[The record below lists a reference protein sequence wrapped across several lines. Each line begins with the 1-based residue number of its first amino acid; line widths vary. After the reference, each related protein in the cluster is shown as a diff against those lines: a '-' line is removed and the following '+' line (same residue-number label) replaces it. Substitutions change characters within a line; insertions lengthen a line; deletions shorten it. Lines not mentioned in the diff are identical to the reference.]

1 MLSRFSLIHFRPL
14 TLIISMV
21 FSSALL
27 AKPVQQ
33 LMTGIPSQPQR
44 VVSLNLCT
52 DQLLMD
58 MLPPENLVGITQL
71 SLDPALSYQYKKA
84 LAYSPHQG
92 RIEEIIALKPDLV
105 ITGEFTTQ
113 AINVLLEKLGYHV
126 IQMGLPSTV
135 TGIKQQILALGQHVG
150 RPHQAA
156 EMVSDLSLS
165 LARLKHSRVLNKPT
179 AAIYYANGFTAGKH
193 TIANEALTLAGF
205 KNIAAEKS
213 LSFIAPLPMEALIE
227 AQPEVLIFGRYLKN
241 TDSMAH
247 QVLTHPALGQFTHRS
262 NIKTLS
268 VPDKYL
274 TCAGPS
280 ISAAVAHLQHTY
292 HQPQHP

>member
-1 MLSRFSLIHFRPL
+1 MIPRFSLIYFRLL
-14 TLIISMV
+14 TLIISVV
-21 FSSALL
+21 FSSVLL

-33 LMTGIPSQPQR
+33 LMIGASSLPQR

-58 MLPPENLVGITQL
+58 MLPPDNLVGITQL

-84 LAYSPHQG
+84 LRYSPHQG
-92 RIEEIIALKPDLV
+92 RIEEIIALKPDLI

-113 AINVLLEKLGYHV
+113 ASNALLEKLGYRV
-126 IQMGLPSTV
+126 IKMGLPSTV
-135 TGIKQQILALGQHVG
+135 TGIKQQILTLGQHVG
-150 RPHQAA
+150 RPQQAA
-156 EMVSDLSLS
+156 EMVSRLNHS

-205 KNIAAEKS
+205 ENIAAKKN
-213 LSFIAPLPMEALIE
+213 LSFIAPLPMETLID

-247 QVLTHPALGQFTHRS
+247 QVLAHPALRQFIQKS
-262 NIKTLS
+262 AVKTLS
-268 VPDKYL
+268 VPEKYW

-280 ISAAVAHLQHTY
+280 ISAAVAHLQQTY
-292 HQPQHP
+292 HQAQHP